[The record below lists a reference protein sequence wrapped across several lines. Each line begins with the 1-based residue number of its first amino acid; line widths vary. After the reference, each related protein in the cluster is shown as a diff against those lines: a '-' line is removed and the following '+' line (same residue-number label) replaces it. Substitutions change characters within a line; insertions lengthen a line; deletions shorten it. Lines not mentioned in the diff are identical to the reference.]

1 MGGNQ
6 SSQPVG
12 TDFKQTT
19 KQRQKYQNIELPDI
33 PFNKLKEIQAEVDM
47 TVKSSKYLAEYK
59 REFRDALKRKEKK
72 GHDPKINRLFD
83 KSLHP
88 ADDAAGKEEDRK
100 ALIKLLTDNIT
111 PVVKDDIIDGFKEDG
126 REGSDKAL
134 GKEADKVI
142 FKLIHE
148 RVHDIIRDSAE
159 AIYKKYLKGEDI
171 DVSDAEDDEE
181 TLARKEEERAERAR
195 EAAKQREYEQEV
207 WLAEMNGEEPP
218 PPPAGGDD
226 DDEDEEEEDDE

>member
-1 MGGNQ
+1 MGASQ
-6 SSQPVG
+6 SNQPVG
-12 TDFKQTT
+12 TDFKKTG

-47 TVKSSKYLAEYK
+47 TVKSSKYMVEYK

-72 GHDPKINRLFD
+72 GHDPRVNRLFD

-100 ALIKLLTDNIT
+100 AMIKLLVENIT

-126 REGSDKAL
+126 VKGDDKTYA
-134 GKEADKVI
+134 KEADRVI

-148 RVHDIIRDSAE
+148 RVHDIIKDIADK
-159 AIYKKYLKGEDI
+159 IYAKYLRGEDI
-171 DVSDAEDDEE
+171 DVSDGEDDEE
-181 TLARKEEERAERAR
+181 TAAKKEAERAERAR
-195 EAAKQREYEQEV
+195 EAAKQREYEQEL
-207 WLAEMNGEEPP
+207 WLAEQNGEEPP
-218 PPPAGGDD
+218 PKPAPDAD
-226 DDEDEEEEDDE
+226 EEEDEE

>member
-12 TDFKQTT
+12 TDFNQTK

-47 TVKSSKYLAEYK
+47 TVKSSTYLGEYK
-59 REFRDALKRKEKK
+59 REFRGALKRKEKK
-72 GHDPKINRLFD
+72 GHDPKIMRLYD

-88 ADDAAGKEEDRK
+88 ADDAAGKDEDRK
-100 ALIKLLTDNIT
+100 ALIKLLTENIT

-126 REGSDKAL
+126 REGDDKSFS
-134 GKEADKVI
+134 KEADRVI
-142 FKLIHE
+142 YKLIHE
-148 RVHDIIRDSAE
+148 RVHDIIKDSADV
-159 AIYKKYLKGEDI
+159 IYKKYLKNEDI

-181 TLARKEEERAERAR
+181 ALAAKEEERAGRKR
-195 EAAKQREYEQEV
+195 EAAKQREYEQEA

-218 PPPAGGDD
+218 PAPAADD
-226 DDEDEEEEDDE
+226 DDEEEEEEEDEE